1 MFSTRRKDIFVLVVL
16 SLFAYLSII
25 AIREI
30 DSAEA
35 RNFIAAREMLENS
48 SWWSPTVN
56 GHFYFENPPL
66 PTWLTAIVMMITRSH
81 SEAILRIPNMLCCIF
96 TVLFL
101 YRSMIRIKKDRLFAF
116 LCSFVLL
123 TTFMFI
129 KLGAENT
136 WDIYT
141 YTFAFCASL
150 AFYLYVRDG
159 QRKNLYRMAI
169 LVFLSFLSKGP
180 IGFYSVFIPFLLAH
194 YIIFPREIFKKRTF
208 FVFLTLIISIA
219 LSLVWAFSM
228 YFNHG
233 DYFLTIVKDEVSA
246 WATKHHRS
254 FIFYTDYFVYMGS
267 WLFFSIFVIFK
278 IPEKKEEKVFWLWT
292 ILSLIFISIIQM
304 KKKRYGLPMYLTSS
318 ITIGQLCIYYFR
330 KTYAELKKREKTL
343 LIIQQLFLLFVIFAS
358 LIFLTYFGYIKKE
371 ISFGLFFLY
380 AALHLLFLFLFA
392 VGYTEISYAKRVI
405 IFSGL
410 TMLLVNFSSSWIL
423 ESKFMQNNLLKFRMP
438 IDEEILK
445 SSDSIYAEGYD
456 IEDVWKLGK
465 QIKTLNKNM
474 PDERE
479 IIFLGKEEPKS
490 LSKVYEV
497 KKVYEYQKVT
507 HDMERLYILERIY

>member
-123 TTFMFI
+123 STFMFI

-141 YTFAFCASL
+141 YSFAFCAAI
-150 AFYLYVRDG
+150 AFYVYIKYDEK
-159 QRKNLYRMAI
+159 KNLYRMGI
-169 LVFLSFLSKGP
+169 LLTLSFLSKGP
-180 IGFYSVFIPFLLAH
+180 VGFYSLFVPFFLAH
-194 YIIFPREIFKKRTF
+194 YIIFPREIFRKK
-208 FVFLTLIISIA
+208 TLSVIFSILISIA
-219 LSLVWAFSM
+219 IASIWGISM
-228 YFNHG
+228 YLNHG
-233 DYFLTIVKDEVSA
+233 NYFLDAIKNEILS
-246 WATKHHRS
+246 WRTKHIHS
-254 FIFYTDYFVYMGS
+254 FIFYTDFVVYMGS
-267 WLFFSIFVIFK
+267 WLFFSIYVLFK
-278 IPEKKEEKVFWLWT
+278 IPKEKESKVFYLWT
-292 ILSLIFISIIQM
+292 ILVLIFISLIEM
-304 KKKRYGLPMYLTSS
+304 KKKKYGLPLYLTSS
-318 ITIGQLCIYYFR
+318 ITIGQLSIYYFR
-330 KTYAELKKREKTL
+330 KPYLELKKREKTL
-343 LIIQQLFLLFVIFAS
+343 LIIQQCFLIVVVIGS
-358 LIFLTYFGYIKKE
+358 LIFLTYFGFFKKE

-380 AALHLLFLFLFA
+380 AILHLLFLFLFA

-405 IFSGL
+405 IFTGL

-423 ESKFMQNNLLKFRMP
+423 VSKYMQNNLLRFRIP
-438 IDEEILK
+438 ISQEVLGNPAP
-445 SSDSIYAEGYD
+445 IYSQSFD

-465 QIKTLNKNM
+465 EIKSLNKNI
-474 PDERE
+474 PDERI
-479 IIFLGKEEPKS
+479 IIFLGKEEPKD
-490 LSKVYEV
+490 LLKTYEI
-497 KKVYEYQKVT
+497 KKVYDYQKVT
-507 HDMERLYILERIY
+507 HDMERLYLLEKIY

>member
-1 MFSTRRKDIFVLVVL
+1 MKLVL
-16 SLFAYLSII
+16 
-25 AIREI
+25 
-30 DSAEA
+30 
-35 RNFIAAREMLENS
+35 
-48 SWWSPTVN
+48 
-56 GHFYFENPPL
+56 G
-66 PTWLTAIVMMITRSH
+66 
-81 SEAILRIPNMLCCIF
+81 
-96 TVLFL
+96 
-101 YRSMIRIKKDRLFAF
+101 
-116 LCSFVLL
+116 
-123 TTFMFI
+123 
-129 KLGAENT
+129 
-136 WDIYT
+136 
-141 YTFAFCASL
+141 
-150 AFYLYVRDG
+150 
-159 QRKNLYRMAI
+159 
-169 LVFLSFLSKGP
+169 
-180 IGFYSVFIPFLLAH
+180 
-194 YIIFPREIFKKRTF
+194 
-208 FVFLTLIISIA
+208 
-219 LSLVWAFSM
+219 
-228 YFNHG
+228 
-233 DYFLTIVKDEVSA
+233 
-246 WATKHHRS
+246 
-254 FIFYTDYFVYMGS
+254 
-267 WLFFSIFVIFK
+267 LFFSIFVIFK

-304 KKKRYGLPMYLTSS
+304 KKKRYGLPIYLTSS

-445 SSDSIYAEGYD
+445 SSDPIYSEAYD

>member
-123 TTFMFI
+123 STFMFI

-141 YTFAFCASL
+141 YSFTFCASL
-150 AFYLYVRDG
+150 AFYVYIKYG
-159 QRKNLYRMAI
+159 EKKNLYRMGI
-169 LVFLSFLSKGP
+169 LLVLSFLSKGP
-180 IGFYSVFIPFLLAH
+180 VGFYSLFVPFLLAH
-194 YIIFPREIFKKRTF
+194 YIIFPRELFRKKTFSVIFS
-208 FVFLTLIISIA
+208 IIIAIAIASI
-219 LSLVWAFSM
+219 WGISM
-228 YFNHG
+228 YLNHG
-233 DYFLTIVKDEVSA
+233 NYFLDVIKNEVIA
-246 WATKHHRS
+246 WRTKHHHS
-254 FIFYTDYFVYMGS
+254 FIFYTDFVVYMGS
-267 WLFFSIFVIFK
+267 WLFFSIYVLFK
-278 IPEKKEEKVFWLWT
+278 IPKEKESKIFYLWT
-292 ILSLIFISIIQM
+292 ILVLIFITLIEM
-304 KKKRYGLPMYLTSS
+304 KKKKYGFPLYLTSS

-330 KTYAELKKREKTL
+330 KPYLELKKREKTL
-343 LIIQQLFLLFVIFAS
+343 LIIQQVFLIIVVIGS
-358 LIFLTYFGYIKKE
+358 LGFLAYFGFYKKE

-380 AALHLLFLFLFA
+380 TILHLLFLFLFA

-405 IFSGL
+405 IFTGL

-423 ESKFMQNNLLKFRMP
+423 VSKYMQNNLLRFRIP
-438 IDEEILK
+438 ISQEVLGNPAP
-445 SSDSIYAEGYD
+445 IYSQSFD

-465 QIKTLNKNM
+465 EIKSLNKNI
-474 PDERE
+474 PDER
-479 IIFLGKEEPKS
+479 IILFLGKEEPKE
-490 LSKVYEV
+490 LLKTYEI
-497 KKVYEYQKVT
+497 KKVYDYQKVT
-507 HDMERLYILERIY
+507 HDMERIYLLEKIY